1 MAGSKFEVGT
11 VLLDSLNLVIRR
23 PIIALPLVV
32 LILIST
38 IMLLPLIL
46 SISTLESQFD
56 AIGNWVVPFVISL
69 IVVCAIILFI
79 ACVLLMGAY
88 PLIVRDAI
96 LGDKINFRRALD
108 VAVERFFTVAGAL
121 ILVTILTLL
130 GMIFFVIPGL
140 IVMTWYFY
148 SIPAIILE
156 GRNVDGGLSASKVFA
171 RDKKFK
177 TFLLYIVPD
186 LGYNVLFTILSI
198 GGEYML
204 PVGLILIIIYIV
216 WVNIIPSYVYIEY
229 AIKNASSEDGLDT
242 EDVH

>member
-1 MAGSKFEVGT
+1 
-11 VLLDSLNLVIRR
+11 
-23 PIIALPLVV
+23 
-32 LILIST
+32 
-38 IMLLPLIL
+38 
-46 SISTLESQFD
+46 
-56 AIGNWVVPFVISL
+56 
-69 IVVCAIILFI
+69 
-79 ACVLLMGAY
+79 
-88 PLIVRDAI
+88 
-96 LGDKINFRRALD
+96 
-108 VAVERFFTVAGAL
+108 
-121 ILVTILTLL
+121 
-130 GMIFFVIPGL
+130 
-140 IVMTWYFY
+140 MTWYFY

-156 GRNVDGGLSASKVFA
+156 GRNVDGGLSGSKVFA